1 MQSNVKRAGTESK
14 RKIRKLGN
22 FVSQLVRLILIPAI
36 LGALLGLGFVLVD
49 TIGDDRPGYAKAV
62 DAAAPAVVNITTQ
75 TRRRSLC
82 DHPAMRPFCQGIGP
96 RTRSSLGSGV
106 IVRKDGYV
114 LTNAHVIQGA
124 DQIRVMFANGQDA
137 GASIVGTDSRTDLAV
152 IKVDADQLPVI
163 PYDPE
168 YQARVGDV
176 ALAIGNP
183 FGLGHS
189 VSQGIVSA
197 LSRSRIN
204 NTPWVDYIQTDAAI
218 SPGNSGGALIN
229 HDGQLLGINTLVYR
243 ESNGGN
249 VGIGF
254 AIPADIAMEIM
265 TQIIDHGRVIRG
277 WLGVTL
283 RLPVRLPNGQ
293 VALIVDQV
301 VAGGPAHKA
310 GLKPNDAI
318 LTVNQ
323 IPISD
328 EEQAANIIAGAVPG
342 TELQLEI
349 LRGQQRFRATAITE
363 ELPYN

>member
-1 MQSNVKRAGTESK
+1 MIYS
-14 RKIRKLGN
+14 
-22 FVSQLVRLILIPAI
+22 
-36 LGALLGLGFVLVD
+36 
-49 TIGDDRPGYAKAV
+49 
-62 DAAAPAVVNITTQ
+62 
-75 TRRRSLC
+75 
-82 DHPAMRPFCQGIGP
+82 
-96 RTRSSLGSGV
+96 GSG
-106 IVRKDGYV
+106 
-114 LTNAHVIQGA
+114 
-124 DQIRVMFANGQDA
+124 
-137 GASIVGTDSRTDLAV
+137 
-152 IKVDADQLPVI
+152 
-163 PYDPE
+163 
-168 YQARVGDV
+168 
-176 ALAIGNP
+176 GN
-183 FGLGHS
+183 
-189 VSQGIVSA
+189 I
-197 LSRSRIN
+197 
-204 NTPWVDYIQTDAAI
+204 
-218 SPGNSGGALIN
+218 
-229 HDGQLLGINTLVYR
+229 
-243 ESNGGN
+243 
-249 VGIGF
+249 GIGF

-323 IPISD
+323 TPISD